1 MNNNDI
7 EKDIKQYKELKK
19 HKNIIANIDTDFF
32 FNFVENILADRER
45 AIVEKEIEEENYKN
59 LSADMSGI
67 AKELELEEDAIID
80 EIYKAIRILKS
91 KRTDMFK
98 YINKANKYD
107 SLVERIKE
115 ALDFVKTG
123 KDADSKAKAEC
134 LENILKLIKEE

>member
-134 LENILKLIKEE
+134 LENILKLIEEE